1 MYKHQVIQHNIGEYV
16 FGSVPTNT
24 IEGFGSL
31 MKKRYLM
38 DIPLHIKKALVKV
51 RRRACIQVQ
60 HTQRNGNGTFQLP
73 DGEL

>member
-1 MYKHQVIQHNIGEYV
+1 
-16 FGSVPTNT
+16 
-24 IEGFGSL
+24 
-31 MKKRYLM
+31 M